1 MKHFVIG
8 SLLALSL
15 LFNAANAE
23 EKDLRNTFAVVWN
36 FVSAD
41 KDLINNNLADQAAET
56 LALWKQGTIENVY
69 MNTEAQTADLGK
81 MTNVT
86 YFIKAKDREAA
97 TLILDQQTFVKKQ
110 IAEYQLFPVGFLW
123 LTTLED
129 NIEEK

>member
-8 SLLALSL
+8 SLFALSL
-15 LFNAANAE
+15 LFNSANAQ

-81 MTNVT
+81 MTNIT
-86 YFIKAKDREAA
+86 YFIKAKDRESAA
-97 TLILDQQTFVKKQ
+97 LILDQQTFVKKQ

-123 LTTLED
+123 LKTLED
-129 NIEEK
+129 NTEEK